1 MPNDLPTRYA
11 ASYYLGE
18 IVRGD
23 TWVENELKLLWQIMS
38 AALPSSSS
46 GKPPRDFAEVLRR
59 VRALLSDPQVGAPFR
74 MIALEV
80 LDRADVEHK
89 HRRHLVHEVL
99 MQPPWYDDR
108 ILTSARSYTFEE
120 LEGCSQN
127 LKTITWRV
135 RGLHTI
141 AAYWLPPS
149 TSLMVD
155 GHDTAADLVSW
166 TRVAMGHISD
176 DRQRVIGT
184 DGPCPEPPGGY
195 SAPKTPPTG
204 FKTGANSECGEE

>member
-1 MPNDLPTRYA
+1 MPSDLPTRYA

-23 TWVENELKLLWQIMS
+23 TWVENELKLLWKMMS
-38 AALPSSSS
+38 AALPSNISE
-46 GKPPRDFAEVLRR
+46 KPPRDFAEVLRR
-59 VRALLSDPQVGAPFR
+59 VRALLSEPRVGRPFR
-74 MIALEV
+74 KIALEV
-80 LDRADVEHK
+80 LNCAEAEHK

-108 ILTSARSYTFEE
+108 IVTSDRFYTFEE
-120 LEGCSQN
+120 LKACSQS

-149 TSLMVD
+149 ILLIVD
-155 GHDTAADLVSW
+155 GHDTATNLVSW

-176 DRQRVIGT
+176 DRQQVVGT
-184 DGPCPEPPGGY
+184 EGPCPQPPGGY

-204 FKTGANSECGEE
+204 FKVNTSDV